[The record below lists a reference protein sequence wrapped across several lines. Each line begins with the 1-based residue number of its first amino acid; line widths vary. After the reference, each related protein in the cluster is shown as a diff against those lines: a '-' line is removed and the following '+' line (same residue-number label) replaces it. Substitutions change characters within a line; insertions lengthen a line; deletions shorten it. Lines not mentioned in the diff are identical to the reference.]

1 MTDREYEMVR
11 VKDLNLSLLRPRDEK
26 SKLKNRTFSSE
37 EDKQRTVEDC
47 LRYTYYTAIVSHVLS
62 VVCLLQILI
71 THQFICALLQHISL
85 VNDSNEVVKSEYM
98 QTDGVDSTRFALD
111 NLKGCVKVRI
121 RIVRRDIVRSLDEY
135 NAKLQGT
142 TWDII
147 ISNGYVKSNISAMR
161 Y

>member
-1 MTDREYEMVR
+1 
-11 VKDLNLSLLRPRDEK
+11 
-26 SKLKNRTFSSE
+26 
-37 EDKQRTVEDC
+37 
-47 LRYTYYTAIVSHVLS
+47 
-62 VVCLLQILI
+62 
-71 THQFICALLQHISL
+71 
-85 VNDSNEVVKSEYM
+85 M

-142 TWDII
+142 TCDII